1 MAVNDDSLGCR
12 RGRWSIPERLDRQ
25 RTEHREIDVAAA
37 DEAERHHAVEGASAQ
52 KCRDRP
58 AARIGEPGSG
68 AQKMPSR
75 ICPRCQA
82 AVIGLTCLCLVSPH
96 ADAHTH
102 EEYGP
107 VQTVPFIPDLAY
119 TAVLSGSSLLSTR
132 PGWFTRAAEVGLAD
146 MSSHRCLTDV
156 QVLALSPA
164 RWSCS
169 KKPLPKKI
177 VAPCLRLAR

>member
-1 MAVNDDSLGCR
+1 MRSRSSSVHCTALAFNVKSGPWTVQAVPVA
-12 RGRWSIPERLDRQ
+12 W
-25 RTEHREIDVAAA
+25 RTE
-37 DEAERHHAVEGASAQ
+37 
-52 KCRDRP
+52 
-58 AARIGEPGSG
+58 
-68 AQKMPSR
+68 
-75 ICPRCQA
+75 
-82 AVIGLTCLCLVSPH
+82 AVIGLMCLCLVSPH

-102 EEYGP
+102 EECGP